1 VVLEIPEPPAD
12 LEILEALVGLDHPAA
27 LVALED
33 KVVGRAEGTVQGTR
47 VGMDKDNGVVD
58 TTYYCIF
65 RI

>member
-1 VVLEIPEPPAD
+1 VGLEIPEPPAD

-27 LVALED
+27 LVDLVD

-47 VGMDKDNGVVD
+47 VGKDKDNGEVD